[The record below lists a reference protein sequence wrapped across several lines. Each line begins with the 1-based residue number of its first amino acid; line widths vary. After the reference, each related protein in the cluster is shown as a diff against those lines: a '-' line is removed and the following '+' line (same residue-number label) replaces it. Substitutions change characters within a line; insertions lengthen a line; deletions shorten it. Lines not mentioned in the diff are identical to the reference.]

1 MEMWLAAQPT
11 KRKTVPPKIKRA
23 LAKMAIA
30 HVVGLWEKRIQ
41 AGNRR
46 GAKDFRTPSV
56 DPVMEYARRRGP
68 TVSLRDKKRQPMGPP
83 RQRPF

>member
-41 AGNRR
+41 AGNR
-46 GAKDFRTPSV
+46 TPSV